1 MSMLIALIALV
12 IIILALSFILL
23 NQIKNKAH
31 VENLIDPLAGFADSG
46 TPGQNIINIY
56 SGDGKSED
64 NAVDEDVELR
74 ILGLP
79 NIYFEEDT
87 IHDSLDLDNY
97 AEDDYD
103 ALSELIW
110 SVSGNSNIT
119 IIIDNDTHEV
129 IFSAPVDW
137 NGVESVTF
145 TVEDTDG
152 NTDSQDVL
160 VTVNPVDDAL
170 VWNSLSN
177 QNVDEDS
184 VDGTIAYANIT
195 IEAVDPDDTVTITVS
210 STHTHF
216 DLSISGNDLV
226 ISNLEANWYGVENV
240 VLDANGETASFTLT
254 VNHLMDDCIQICSW
268 GTCYRYCD

>member
-1 MSMLIALIALV
+1 MEKQRKIVVMSMLIALIALV

-137 NGVESVTF
+137 NGVESDTF
-145 TVEDTDG
+145 
-152 NTDSQDVL
+152 
-160 VTVNPVDDAL
+160 
-170 VWNSLSN
+170 
-177 QNVDEDS
+177 
-184 VDGTIAYANIT
+184 
-195 IEAVDPDDTVTITVS
+195 TITVS